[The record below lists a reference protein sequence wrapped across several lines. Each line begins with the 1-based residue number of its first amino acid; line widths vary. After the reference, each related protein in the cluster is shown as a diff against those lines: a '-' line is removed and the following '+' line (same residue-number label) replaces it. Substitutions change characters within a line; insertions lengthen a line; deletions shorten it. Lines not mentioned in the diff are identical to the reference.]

1 MQLNYFLKVA
11 DFSHYLS
18 PGTLIS
24 VLLLFAPA
32 FKLMLVTRFPSGQPT
47 RIFMKLPEIAYKT
60 LCAHSFPKN
69 QSVAFVGSFRAVQE
83 LKG

>member
-11 DFSHYLS
+11 DFSTSLS

-60 LCAHSFPKN
+60 LCAHTVFQRTSLWLLLGVSERSK
-69 QSVAFVGSFRAVQE
+69 S
-83 LKG
+83 